1 MIAPVDEL
9 IERPL
14 GRAGE
19 TVNVT
24 GDDPPD
30 DVTGVELAATIPAVK
45 TGSYAIATFFIVG
58 SIVAGIFGD
67 ATPKK

>member
-30 DVTGVELAATIPAVK
+30 DVTGVELAATIPAVRV
-45 TGSYAIATFFIVG
+45 SDAIASVVVRAAEITSAKV
-58 SIVAGIFGD
+58 
-67 ATPKK
+67 

>member
-24 GDDPPD
+24 GDVPPD
-30 DVTGVELAATIPAVK
+30 DVTGVELAATIPAVRV
-45 TGSYAIATFFIVG
+45 SDAIASVVVRAAEITSAKV
-58 SIVAGIFGD
+58 
-67 ATPKK
+67 